1 MPDLQQDSNLYEEP
15 ENYEEKYNKFFE
27 PLSGQTGDYLA
38 FPGFGFWT
46 RNYAEFVANIT
57 VDMPDIVSNPQIF
70 CENIITMIYY
80 HQEGQNP
87 LQNNG
92 SEAVLPNC
100 APFWD
105 KVSCFPATEA
115 GEQSVI
121 PCPEYILGTAYDTSG
136 KKLSFFYKYIGM
148 ICRGG
153 VIEE

>member
-1 MPDLQQDSNLYEEP
+1 MHNQ
-15 ENYEEKYNKFFE
+15 FFE

-46 RNYAEFVANIT
+46 RNYAEYLANIT
-57 VDMPDIVSNPQIF
+57 HDIPDIVSSPQLF
-70 CENIITMIYY
+70 CENIITMLYY
-80 HQEGQNP
+80 HQQDQNP

-92 SEAVLPNC
+92 SEAVVPNC

-105 KVSCFPATEA
+105 QVSCFPATEA

-136 KKLSFFYKYIGM
+136 KKLIFFKYMYIGM
-148 ICRGG
+148 ICRGHRRISHVCPFFG
-153 VIEE
+153 SSVMFPSH